1 MGGRAVRGIAVE
13 ESQSEQWHPY
23 TLGFMGSV
31 YFEQSS
37 QNVRID
43 LFILSLCGTNA
54 SRRWVTCRLDGKKTS
69 SVRARFFYF
78 AQSWFVIHAGIVL
91 PAAEWP
97 IPTC

>member
-1 MGGRAVRGIAVE
+1 MDGRAVRGIAVD

-23 TLGFMGSV
+23 TFGFMGSV

-43 LFILSLCGTNA
+43 LFILSLCDTNA

-69 SVRARFFYF
+69 SVRARFF
-78 AQSWFVIHAGIVL
+78 ILHNPGL
-91 PAAEWP
+91 
-97 IPTC
+97 